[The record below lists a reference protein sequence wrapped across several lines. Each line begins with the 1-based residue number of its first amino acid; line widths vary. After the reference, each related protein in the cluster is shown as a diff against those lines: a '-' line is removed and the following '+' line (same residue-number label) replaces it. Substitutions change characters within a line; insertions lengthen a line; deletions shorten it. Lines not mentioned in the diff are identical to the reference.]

1 MANNQS
7 DITGNQNI
15 VIQGVSFGASVHVN
29 IETKPLNAAEFAKE
43 LQDLLHKKPIF
54 IIILSIL
61 PKNLQAALVKNEAS
75 FDFKEVS
82 NHYGQNYEDWKPYL
96 SDLPLIK
103 LLQTYQENSGF
114 KLYPLFIDNSN
125 YAEKAGQNLRRFI
138 NEIKLKM
145 RETILISDALALSS
159 EGNQMIAKE
168 FNHIHIGGCLVP
180 CGDWQ
185 KNINILQFT
194 QNQIRKNFDTLE
206 DYINDYEYWMSKQA
220 DNGLIHIDLEVKDK
234 HTLFRRLTAIATL
247 GLPEKRERQ
256 IHLGIFENEKSVTSP
271 NEKPSTS
278 PLTTKQ

>member
-7 DITGNQNI
+7 DVAGNQNI

-29 IETKPLNAAEFAKE
+29 IETKPLSVADFAKE

-61 PKNLQAALVKNEAS
+61 PENLQAALVKNEAG

-82 NHYGQNYEDWKPYL
+82 AHYGQNYEDWKPYL

-125 YAEKAGQNLRRFI
+125 YEDEVEQDLQDFI
-138 NEIKLKM
+138 DEIKLKM
-145 RETILISDALALSS
+145 RETILISDVLALSS
-159 EGNQMIAKE
+159 EGNQLIAKE
-168 FNHIHIGGCLVP
+168 FNHAHIGGCLVP

-185 KNINILQFT
+185 NNVTILQFAQKQVKKSFAT
-194 QNQIRKNFDTLE
+194 LQNYTMN
-206 DYINDYEYWMSKQA
+206 YERWVKKQT
-220 DNGLIHIDLEVKDK
+220 DNGFIHIDLEVKDK

-256 IHLGIFENEKSVTSP
+256 IHLGIFGDEKVT
-271 NEKPSTS
+271 N
-278 PLTTKQ
+278 KQ

>member
-7 DITGNQNI
+7 HVTGNQNI
-15 VIQGVSFGASVHVN
+15 VIQGVSWSN
-29 IETKPLNAAEFAKE
+29 INVTTQQLSAADFAKE
-43 LQDLLHKKPIF
+43 LQNLLHRKPVF
-54 IIILSIL
+54 ILILSIL
-61 PKNLQAALVKNEAS
+61 PKNLQAALVANKAS
-75 FDFKEVS
+75 FGFDTIS
-82 NHYGQNYEDWKPYL
+82 AHYGQNYIDWKPYL
-96 SDLPLIK
+96 ADSPLIN
-103 LLQTYQENSGF
+103 LLKTYKDESGF
-114 KLYPLFIDNSN
+114 DLYALFIDNSN
-125 YAEKAGQNLRRFI
+125 YKDEAERNLRRFL

-145 RETILISDALALSS
+145 RETILIVDALALSS

-185 KNINILQFT
+185 KNINILQFA
-194 QNQIRKNFDTLE
+194 QKQIGKNFDTLE
-206 DYINDYEYWMSKQA
+206 DYINEYQYWMSKKA

-271 NEKPSTS
+271 NKT
-278 PLTTKQ
+278 Q